1 MSTPAQDPRHRAA
14 PAADSN
20 TTAPQLRDASPTAP
34 RLPDHGPLD
43 DGEFARV
50 VREPVKVGHADR
62 RVLAAAQISAG
73 NLNTFLRALRTLVTH
88 GTNAICSF
96 CRKPKDV
103 WNELEFNRTT
113 FYRYLQTATALRL
126 LKTSPGGSRGI
137 VKFDMPRRGGT
148 LHEVDEQSR
157 SAGLFANAPATS
169 SPAQRDCSS
178 IADNEQSRSA
188 GLFAN
193 APATSSPAQRDS
205 SRTPTTTHRSSYH
218 HHLGGTERA
227 SENQVRKLCV
237 LDRTR
242 GCVPDEQAY
251 RQLSR
256 GEAWEL
262 IAERERTTTTH
273 ARPPATDA
281 QIAFAV
287 DLGIDSEGKDLVQ
300 LGEEIEL
307 AESKRTELRTAAAK
321 KTAST
326 PSSAARNG
334 RRLSAIEQRRLAEA
348 EAHPPTPRRE
358 PRPKSNAEAA
368 RRLQA
373 GLEHAFVLGFRRA
386 PDDPCVLVRQG
397 QRIRIPELAT
407 ISID

>member
-14 PAADSN
+14 PATDSN

-169 SPAQRDCSS
+169 SPAQRD
-178 IADNEQSRSA
+178 
-188 GLFAN
+188 
-193 APATSSPAQRDS
+193 S
-205 SRTPTTTHRSSYH
+205 SRTPTTTYRSSY

-237 LDRTR
+237 LDRAR

-262 IAERERTTTTH
+262 IAERERTTTTTRV
-273 ARPPATDA
+273 RPPATDA

-287 DLGIDSEGKDLVQ
+287 DLGIDPEGKDLVQ
-300 LGEEIEL
+300 LGEEIEQ
-307 AESKRTELRTAAAK
+307 AQSKRTELRTAGAT

-348 EAHPPTPRRE
+348 KAHPPTPQPE
-358 PRPKSNAEAA
+358 PRPKSNVEAA

-373 GLEHAFVLGFRRA
+373 GLEHALALGFRRA